1 MIQSL
6 TKFARAANQAD
17 AVDTFHLACE
27 MALGFSTRSNL
38 PRVDFNAVRGE
49 LQVILEDLEGYLT
62 APDHGVGA
70 LGPGQ
75 SASILLALEELA
87 VLDPDLISTNI
98 LRILDHVRLDGP
110 PVGLQSQSETD
121 SIASFLQRRLASA
134 RALRKLRDSRPRW
147 QPQPQRRK
155 AIHVRGPED
164 LQALNLQLPKT
175 PDRER
180 QQQEEGQQQEQ
191 QEQAQQQQ
199 SAPVSPVGEHL
210 APSSVDHSSP
220 GHLASALPSRP
231 PTVPEEPEHST

>member
-6 TKFARAANQAD
+6 TKFARAAKEAHE
-17 AVDTFHLACE
+17 VGTFHLACE

-38 PRVDFNAVRGE
+38 PLVDFNTVRGE

-98 LRILDHVRLDGP
+98 LRILDHVRLDRP
-110 PVGLQSQSETD
+110 PAGVRSQSETD
-121 SIASFLQRRLASA
+121 SMASFLQRRLASA

-147 QPQPQRRK
+147 QPQPPQRRK
-155 AIHVRGPED
+155 AVHVRGPED
-164 LQALNLQLPKT
+164 LQALNLKLPNTPERDVPQREDGLQL
-175 PDRER
+175 
-180 QQQEEGQQQEQ
+180 QH
-191 QEQAQQQQ
+191 QQQQ
-199 SAPVSPVGEHL
+199 LSVSASPVAEYLSPASAGR
-210 APSSVDHSSP
+210 SSP
-220 GHLASALPSRP
+220 GYLDSTLPSRP
-231 PTVPEEPEHST
+231 STVPEESERST